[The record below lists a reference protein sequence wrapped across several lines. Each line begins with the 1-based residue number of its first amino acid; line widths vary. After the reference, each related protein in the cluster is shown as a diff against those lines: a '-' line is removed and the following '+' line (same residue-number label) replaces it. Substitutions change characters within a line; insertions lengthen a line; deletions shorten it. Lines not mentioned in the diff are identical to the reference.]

1 MLPVIETVIE
11 RWRYL
16 VSVAGTDSFTFD
28 TIIPDIVLSSRLTH
42 Y

>member
-16 VSVAGTDSFTFD
+16 VSVGGTGSFTLD
-28 TIIPDIVLSSRLTH
+28 IIIPDIVLSSRLTH